1 MFDLP
6 SEFDDVIAKQW
17 SDSNTDTLSIATHL
31 PALETSPFAKESP
44 TGMPFDRR
52 SYNSDS
58 RYKQGVYGQHN
69 RSRSFQSHG
78 YGDKM
83 YKSKRPNFRSLS
95 EEE

>member
-1 MFDLP
+1 M
-6 SEFDDVIAKQW
+6 VAKQW
-17 SDSNTDTLSIATHL
+17 IDSNTDTLSIATQL
-31 PALETSPFAKESP
+31 PALETSPFAKDSR

-58 RYKQGVYGQHN
+58 RYKQGVYGQYS

-83 YKSKRPNFRSLS
+83 SIGSGSYRSKRPNFRSLI
-95 EEE
+95 EEEE